1 MANKVHSHIFNIEGQ
16 EVEIKFK
23 DKRTFNSFVNA
34 LSKAEEIKFKN
45 PISNNEEPKEKNEN
59 ETLKETFEGWEIHE
73 KYGHIA
79 LKPPEEH
86 KREEVILTPSM
97 SILWQPEI
105 KGHYWNDGMY
115 HFFPKKTK
123 QSCEVSEYDL
133 CKNFKMLGAN

>member
-1 MANKVHSHIFNIEGQ
+1 MGLIVVLILPLGPFILKLIPNNQGNLFGFFIE
-16 EVEIKFK
+16 KP
-23 DKRTFNSFVNA
+23 D
-34 LSKAEEIKFKN
+34 SKSKLLPWI
-45 PISNNEEPKEKNEN
+45 INEN